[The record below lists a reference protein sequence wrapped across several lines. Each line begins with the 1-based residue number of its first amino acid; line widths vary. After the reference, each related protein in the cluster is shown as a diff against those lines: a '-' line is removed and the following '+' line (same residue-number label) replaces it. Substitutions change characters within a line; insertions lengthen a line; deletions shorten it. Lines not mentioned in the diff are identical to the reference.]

1 MMKRKI
7 YNEML
12 LWKQNAQGKSALMID
27 GARRIGKSYIVEEFA
42 KNEYK
47 SYILVDFNNADDN
60 LIEIFDKYL
69 RNLDVFFSYLA
80 LYYNVTL
87 YPRDTVI
94 VFDEVQ
100 LYPKARAAIKYLVK
114 DGRYDYIET
123 GSLVSINRNVKDIVI
138 PSEEHRINMYPMDFE
153 EFLWAVGDEQ
163 LMPFIRMCFEKK
175 QKLGPLH
182 RKAMS
187 HFRHYMIVGGMPQ
200 AVAEYVETNDFMK
213 VDMVKRNI
221 LSLYKADIE
230 KYAVGNEMKV
240 KAIFDEIPS
249 ALSRHE
255 KKFRLAS
262 ISDKARYREYESS
275 FFWLAESRVVN
286 ICYNSTAPDIGLRMN
301 EERTTLKC
309 YMADTGLLIS
319 HAFNLKTI
327 MGNEL
332 YLKLALGKLEVN
344 EGMLVENVVAQMLK
358 ASGHELFFYSNN
370 SKDSAEDRMEI
381 DFLVSKPV
389 ITNRHNISPIEVKSS
404 NSYTITSLNKL
415 RTKFAPMLAESY
427 VLHPADVEVK
437 DGVVYLPL
445 FMASLLQKWYLK
457 LSNNRSCNNKFVA

>member
-1 MMKRKI
+1 MKRKI

-12 LWKQNAQGKSALMID
+12 QWKQNAQGKSALMID

-163 LMPFIRMCFEKK
+163 LMPFMHMCFEKK

-230 KYAVGNEMKV
+230 KYAVGNEIKV

-370 SKDSAEDRMEI
+370 SKYSAEDRMEI

-445 FMASLLQKWYLK
+445 FMASLL
-457 LSNNRSCNNKFVA
+457 

>member
-1 MMKRKI
+1 
-7 YNEML
+7 ML
-12 LWKQNAQGKSALMID
+12 LWKQNEQGQSALMID

-47 SYILVDFNNADDN
+47 SYILVNFNNAEDE
-60 LIEIFDKYL
+60 LMEIFDKYL
-69 RNLDVFFSYLA
+69 KNLDVFFSYLS
-80 LYYNVTL
+80 LYFNVTL
-87 YPRDTVI
+87 YPRNTVI

-153 EFLWAVGDEQ
+153 EFLWAMGDEKT
-163 LMPFIRMCFEKK
+163 MPFIRLCYEKK
-175 QKLGPLH
+175 QALGPLH
-182 RKAMS
+182 RKVMDY
-187 HFRHYMIVGGMPQ
+187 FRHYMIVGGMPQ
-200 AVAEYVETNDFMK
+200 AVLKYVETNDFMK
-213 VDMVKRNI
+213 VDAVKRNI
-221 LSLYKADIE
+221 LDLYKADIE

-249 ALSRHE
+249 ALSKHE
-255 KKFRLAS
+255 KKFRLAA
-262 ISDKARYREYESS
+262 INDKARYREYESS

-286 ICYNSTAPDIGLRMN
+286 ICYNSTAPDIGLRLN

-319 HAFNLKTI
+319 HAFNQKTI

-344 EGMLVENVVAQMLK
+344 EGMLTENVVAQMLR
-358 ASGHELFFYSNN
+358 AAGHELFFFSRN
-370 SKDSAEDRMEI
+370 SATSAQDKMEI
-381 DFLVSKPV
+381 DFLISKPV
-389 ITNRHNISPIEVKSS
+389 ITNRHNISPIEVKSG
-404 NSYTITSLNKL
+404 NSYTITSLQKL
-415 RTKFAPMLAESY
+415 KAKFAPMLAEAY
-427 VLHPADVEVK
+427 VLHPADLEVK
-437 DGVVYLPL
+437 DGITYLPL
-445 FMASLLQKWYLK
+445 YMAGLL
-457 LSNNRSCNNKFVA
+457 

>member
-1 MMKRKI
+1 MKRKI

-138 PSEEHRINMYPMDFE
+138 PSEEHRINMFPMDFE

-230 KYAVGNEMKV
+230 KYAVGNEIKV

-370 SKDSAEDRMEI
+370 SKNSAEDRMEI
-381 DFLVSKPV
+381 DFLISKPV

-415 RTKFAPMLAESY
+415 RNKFAPMLAESY

-445 FMASLLQKWYLK
+445 FMASLL
-457 LSNNRSCNNKFVA
+457 

>member
-213 VDMVKRNI
+213 VDTVKRNI

-249 ALSRHE
+249 ALGRHE

-358 ASGHELFFYSNN
+358 ASEHELFFYSNN

-427 VLHPADVEVK
+427 VLHPVDVEVK

-445 FMASLLQKWYLK
+445 FMASLL
-457 LSNNRSCNNKFVA
+457 

>member
-1 MMKRKI
+1 
-7 YNEML
+7 ML

-230 KYAVGNEMKV
+230 KYAVGNEIKV

-445 FMASLLQKWYLK
+445 FMASLL
-457 LSNNRSCNNKFVA
+457 

>member
-1 MMKRKI
+1 MKASGHELFF
-7 YNEML
+7 YSN
-12 LWKQNAQGKSALMID
+12 
-27 GARRIGKSYIVEEFA
+27 
-42 KNEYK
+42 
-47 SYILVDFNNADDN
+47 ILVDFNNADDN

-153 EFLWAVGDEQ
+153 EFLWAVGDNQ

-200 AVAEYVETNDFMK
+200 AVAEYVGTNDFMK

-437 DGVVYLPL
+437 DGIVYLPL
-445 FMASLLQKWYLK
+445 FMASLL
-457 LSNNRSCNNKFVA
+457 

>member
-7 YNEML
+7 YKEML
-12 LWKQNAQGKSALMID
+12 LWKQDAQGKSALMID

-404 NSYTITSLNKL
+404 NSYTITSLKKL

-445 FMASLLQKWYLK
+445 FMASLL
-457 LSNNRSCNNKFVA
+457 

>member
-60 LIEIFDKYL
+60 LIEIFDKFL

-200 AVAEYVETNDFMK
+200 AVAEYVETNDFLK

-286 ICYNSTAPDIGLRMN
+286 ICYNSTAPDIGLIMN

-415 RTKFAPMLAESY
+415 RTKFAQMLAESY

-437 DGVVYLPL
+437 DGIVYLPL
-445 FMASLLQKWYLK
+445 FMASLL
-457 LSNNRSCNNKFVA
+457 

>member
-1 MMKRKI
+1 MKRKI

>member
-60 LIEIFDKYL
+60 LIEIFDKFL

-200 AVAEYVETNDFMK
+200 AVAEYVETNDFLK

-286 ICYNSTAPDIGLRMN
+286 ICYNSTAPDIGLIMN

-404 NSYTITSLNKL
+404 NNYTITSLNKL

-437 DGVVYLPL
+437 DGIVYLPL
-445 FMASLLQKWYLK
+445 FMASLL
-457 LSNNRSCNNKFVA
+457 

>member
-1 MMKRKI
+1 
-7 YNEML
+7 ML

-27 GARRIGKSYIVEEFA
+27 GAHRIGKSYIVEEFA

-445 FMASLLQKWYLK
+445 FMASLL
-457 LSNNRSCNNKFVA
+457 

>member
-213 VDMVKRNI
+213 VDTVKRNI

-249 ALSRHE
+249 ALGRHE

-427 VLHPADVEVK
+427 VLHPVDVEVK

-445 FMASLLQKWYLK
+445 FMASLL
-457 LSNNRSCNNKFVA
+457 

>member
-1 MMKRKI
+1 
-7 YNEML
+7 ML
-12 LWKQNAQGKSALMID
+12 CWKQEAQGKSALMID

-42 KNEYK
+42 RKEYK
-47 SYILVDFNNADDN
+47 SYILVDFNNADSD
-60 LIEIFDKYL
+60 LMDIFDKYL
-69 RNLDVFFSYLA
+69 KNLDTFFSYLS
-80 LYYNVTL
+80 LYFNVTL
-87 YPRDTVI
+87 HPRESVVI
-94 VFDEVQ
+94 FDEVQ

-114 DGRYDYIET
+114 DGRYDFIET

-138 PSEEHRINMYPMDFE
+138 PSEEHRVNMYPMDFE
-153 EFLWAVGDEQ
+153 EFLWAMGDEQ
-163 LMPFIRMCFEKK
+163 MMPFIRGCYEKK
-175 QKLGPLH
+175 QPLGPLH
-182 RKAMS
+182 RKVMD

-200 AVAEYVETNDFMK
+200 AVLEYVESHDFMK
-213 VDMVKRNI
+213 VDRVKRNI

-230 KYAVGNEMKV
+230 KYAVGNETKV

-255 KKFRLAS
+255 KKFRLSA

-286 ICYNSTAPDIGLRMN
+286 VCYNSTAPDIGLRLN

-319 HAFNLKTI
+319 HAFNLKAI
-327 MGNEL
+327 MGNDL

-344 EGMLVENVVAQMLK
+344 EGMLMENVVAQMLK
-358 ASGHELFFYSNN
+358 ASGHELFFFSKN
-370 SKDSAEDRMEI
+370 STTKAEDRMEI

-389 ITNRHNISPIEVKSS
+389 ITNRHNISPIEVKSGKK
-404 NSYTITSLNKL
+404 YTTTSLDKL
-415 RTKFAPMLAESY
+415 KAKFAPMLAESY
-427 VLHPADVEVK
+427 VLHTGDVEVK

-445 FMASLLQKWYLK
+445 YMAGLL
-457 LSNNRSCNNKFVA
+457 

>member
-7 YNEML
+7 YNEMH

-153 EFLWAVGDEQ
+153 EFLWAVGDNQ

-301 EERTTLKC
+301 EDRTTLKC

-437 DGVVYLPL
+437 DGIVYLPL
-445 FMASLLQKWYLK
+445 FMASLL
-457 LSNNRSCNNKFVA
+457 

>member
-1 MMKRKI
+1 MKRKI

-12 LWKQNAQGKSALMID
+12 LWKQDAQGKSALMID

-60 LIEIFDKYL
+60 LIEIFDKFL

-445 FMASLLQKWYLK
+445 FMASLL
-457 LSNNRSCNNKFVA
+457 

>member
-12 LWKQNAQGKSALMID
+12 LWKQDAQGKSALMID

-200 AVAEYVETNDFMK
+200 AVAEYVETNDFLK

-286 ICYNSTAPDIGLRMN
+286 ICYNSTALDIGLRMN

-404 NSYTITSLNKL
+404 NNYTITSLNKL

-437 DGVVYLPL
+437 DGIVYLPL
-445 FMASLLQKWYLK
+445 FMASLL
-457 LSNNRSCNNKFVA
+457 

>member
-1 MMKRKI
+1 MKRKI

-230 KYAVGNEMKV
+230 KYAGGNEIKV

-415 RTKFAPMLAESY
+415 RNKFAPMLAESY

-445 FMASLLQKWYLK
+445 FMASLL
-457 LSNNRSCNNKFVA
+457 

>member
-1 MMKRKI
+1 MKRKI

-60 LIEIFDKYL
+60 LIEIFNKYL

-153 EFLWAVGDEQ
+153 EFLWAVGDNQ

-200 AVAEYVETNDFMK
+200 AVAEYVGTNDFMK

-445 FMASLLQKWYLK
+445 FMASLL
-457 LSNNRSCNNKFVA
+457 

>member
-1 MMKRKI
+1 
-7 YNEML
+7 ML
-12 LWKQNAQGKSALMID
+12 LWKQNEQGQSALMID

-42 KNEYK
+42 KKEYK
-47 SYILVDFNNADDN
+47 SYILVDFNNAEDE
-60 LIEIFDKYL
+60 LMEIFDKYL
-69 RNLDVFFSYLA
+69 KNLDVFFSYLS
-80 LYYNVTL
+80 LYFNVTL
-87 YPRDTVI
+87 YPRDSVI

-153 EFLWAVGDEQ
+153 EFLWAMGDEKT
-163 LMPFIRMCFEKK
+163 MPFIRLCYEKK
-175 QKLGPLH
+175 QALGPLH
-182 RKAMS
+182 RKVMDY
-187 HFRHYMIVGGMPQ
+187 FRHYMIVGGMPQ
-200 AVAEYVETNDFMK
+200 AVLKYVETNDFMK
-213 VDMVKRNI
+213 VDAVKRNI
-221 LSLYKADIE
+221 LALYKADIE
-230 KYAVGNEMKV
+230 KYAMGNEMKV

-249 ALSRHE
+249 ALSKHE
-255 KKFRLAS
+255 KKFRLAALN
-262 ISDKARYREYESS
+262 DKARYREYESS
-275 FFWLAESRVVN
+275 FFWLSESRVVN
-286 ICYNSTAPDIGLRMN
+286 ICYNSTAPDIGLRLN

-344 EGMLVENVVAQMLK
+344 EGMLTENIVAQMLK
-358 ASGHELFFYSNN
+358 AAGHELFFFSKN
-370 SKDSAEDRMEI
+370 SASSAQDKMEI
-381 DFLVSKPV
+381 DFLISKPV

-404 NSYTITSLNKL
+404 NSYTITSLLKL
-415 RTKFAPMLAESY
+415 KAKFAPMLAESY

-437 DGVVYLPL
+437 DGITYLPL
-445 FMASLLQKWYLK
+445 YMAGLL
-457 LSNNRSCNNKFVA
+457 

>member
-153 EFLWAVGDEQ
+153 EFLWAVGDDQ

-200 AVAEYVETNDFMK
+200 AVVEYVETNDFMK

-230 KYAVGNEMKV
+230 KYADGNEMKV

-445 FMASLLQKWYLK
+445 FMASLL
-457 LSNNRSCNNKFVA
+457 

>member
-1 MMKRKI
+1 
-7 YNEML
+7 ML

-301 EERTTLKC
+301 EERITLKC

-404 NSYTITSLNKL
+404 NNYTITSLKKL

-445 FMASLLQKWYLK
+445 FMASLL
-457 LSNNRSCNNKFVA
+457 

>member
-1 MMKRKI
+1 
-7 YNEML
+7 ML

-153 EFLWAVGDEQ
+153 EFLWAVGDNQ

-200 AVAEYVETNDFMK
+200 AVAEYVGTNDFMK

-262 ISDKARYREYESS
+262 ISDKARYREYEFS

-445 FMASLLQKWYLK
+445 FMASLL
-457 LSNNRSCNNKFVA
+457 

>member
-87 YPRDTVI
+87 YPRDTVL

-153 EFLWAVGDEQ
+153 EFLWAVGDNQ

-275 FFWLAESRVVN
+275 FFWLAESKVVN

-327 MGNEL
+327 MGNEF

-445 FMASLLQKWYLK
+445 FMASLL
-457 LSNNRSCNNKFVA
+457 

>member
-1 MMKRKI
+1 
-7 YNEML
+7 ML
-12 LWKQNAQGKSALMID
+12 LWKQNEQGQSALMID

-47 SYILVDFNNADDN
+47 SYILVDFNNAEDE
-60 LIEIFDKYL
+60 LMEIFDKYL
-69 RNLDVFFSYLA
+69 KNLDVFFSYLS
-80 LYYNVTL
+80 LYFNVTL
-87 YPRDTVI
+87 YPRDSVI
-94 VFDEVQ
+94 IFDEVQ

-153 EFLWAVGDEQ
+153 EFLWAMGDEKT
-163 LMPFIRMCFEKK
+163 MPFIRLCYEKK
-175 QKLGPLH
+175 QALGPLH
-182 RKAMS
+182 RKVMDN
-187 HFRHYMIVGGMPQ
+187 FRHYMIVGGMPQ
-200 AVAEYVETNDFMK
+200 AVLKYVETNDFMK
-213 VDMVKRNI
+213 VDAVKRNI
-221 LSLYKADIE
+221 LALYKADIE

-249 ALSRHE
+249 ALSKHE
-255 KKFRLAS
+255 KKFRLAA
-262 ISDKARYREYESS
+262 INDRARYREYESS

-286 ICYNSTAPDIGLRMN
+286 ICYNSTAPDIGLRLN

-344 EGMLVENVVAQMLK
+344 EGMLTENVVAQMLK
-358 ASGHELFFYSNN
+358 AAGHELFFFSKN
-370 SKDSAEDRMEI
+370 SATNAQDKMEI
-381 DFLVSKPV
+381 DFLISKPV
-389 ITNRHNISPIEVKSS
+389 ITNRHNISPIEVKSG
-404 NSYTITSLNKL
+404 NNYTITSLQKL
-415 RTKFAPMLAESY
+415 KAKFAPMLAEAY
-427 VLHPADVEVK
+427 VLHPADLEVK
-437 DGVVYLPL
+437 DGITYLPL
-445 FMASLLQKWYLK
+445 YMAGLL
-457 LSNNRSCNNKFVA
+457 

>member
-60 LIEIFDKYL
+60 LVEIFDKYL

-230 KYAVGNEMKV
+230 KYAVGNEIKV

-415 RTKFAPMLAESY
+415 RTKFALMLAESY

-445 FMASLLQKWYLK
+445 FMASLL
-457 LSNNRSCNNKFVA
+457 

>member
-1 MMKRKI
+1 
-7 YNEML
+7 ML

-123 GSLVSINRNVKDIVI
+123 DSLVSINRNVKDIVI

-153 EFLWAVGDEQ
+153 EFLWAVGDNQ

-344 EGMLVENVVAQMLK
+344 EGMLVENIVAQMLK

-445 FMASLLQKWYLK
+445 FMASLL
-457 LSNNRSCNNKFVA
+457 